1 MKFGVCIPHYGI
13 PLDVDNL
20 TNMAIK
26 AEEMGFDSVWVTDH
40 IIVPHEIPDRT
51 DIVYRHDM
59 LEPLSLLTHLGA
71 VTKRVNIGTSV
82 IILPYRNPVVLAKA
96 IATADVLSKGR
107 VIFGAAIGWME
118 GDFKALNAPF
128 ADRGVVSDEYL
139 QLLRELWTNP
149 TPNFQGEHFQ
159 ISDVTFSP
167 MPVQKPH
174 PPIWVGGRSRR
185 GVRRAVRYGD
195 AWYPSQLPP
204 AQVAGVADFE
214 PVGQRGWWQRI
225 APRYWG
231 LSAQEYYDAADLWPL
246 DPNGNLLLMG
256 IVEEPVGVS
265 NLRDIL
271 RQVRGNGAIWAGP
284 GDMSVAMGLRGN
296 AGHPEVQANLLR
308 ILETCKEFDVPCATG
323 ANTPEQVAMR
333 MDQGFRIIITAPDK
347 STPGLNEGR
356 RLAGR

>member
-20 TNMAIK
+20 TDMAVK

-40 IIVPHEIPDRT
+40 IIVPHEIPDRP

-71 VTKRVNIGTSV
+71 VTNRVSIGTSV
-82 IILPYRNPVVLAKA
+82 IILPYRNPIILAKA

-118 GDFKALNAPF
+118 GEFRALNAPF

-139 QLLRELWTNP
+139 QLLKELWTNP
-149 TPNFQGEHFQ
+149 TPTFEGEYFQL
-159 ISDVTFSP
+159 SDVTFSP

-204 AQVAGVADFE
+204 
-214 PVGQRGWWQRI
+214 
-225 APRYWG
+225 
-231 LSAQEYYDAADLWPL
+231 
-246 DPNGNLLLMG
+246 
-256 IVEEPVGVS
+256 
-265 NLRDIL
+265 
-271 RQVRGNGAIWAGP
+271 
-284 GDMSVAMGLRGN
+284 
-296 AGHPEVQANLLR
+296 
-308 ILETCKEFDVPCATG
+308 
-323 ANTPEQVAMR
+323 EQVAKRVDHMR
-333 MDQGFRIIITAPDK
+333 EYSASLGRETPPELSFRGTLNFSGSSRTNYRAPLSGTTEDIIADVQQYGEIGV
-347 STPGLNEGR
+347 SHISMEV
-356 RLAGR
+356 AGDSFSDRFRAMERFVTEVKPRIEA